1 MNMIAELKDT
11 EQDFEFYP
19 TTNQIISAFH
29 GHVHKFEISS
39 LLDIGAGNGKVL
51 NRFKEINSQF
61 EHGYRTEY
69 FAIEKARPLLDS
81 LPAEISILGT
91 DFWEQSLLD
100 KNIDCI
106 FSNPPYRDFIEW
118 SVKVIR
124 EANANFL
131 YLVIPQRWKEQKII
145 IDAIKARKADFEIV
159 GEFDF
164 LEAEDRKARAKV
176 DLVFIRLC
184 RHNERNYRRHSVGEN
199 AIVDPF
205 ELWVND
211 FFHLADNMDAD
222 KLSEYEKDREKS
234 ASREQRIKTAL
245 VGGNGLIEA
254 LHTLYLKEMENL
266 INNYKK
272 VCSLDA
278 ELFRELDISI
288 NSVVNTLKSRVK
300 GLKDAYW
307 QELFNNYAPLT
318 SRLTA
323 ASRENFVR
331 SIRSKTNIDFT
342 PSNAYAITVWAVKN
356 ANGYFD
362 NQMIDTFNKMVEAGN
377 VINYKSNERVFKFN
391 RYRYIEHG
399 SERPTN
405 FKLDYRIVL
414 EHIGGIN
421 TSSYSHDARNGLS
434 LCAANFLDDLVV
446 VAMNLGFDLVDGVKH
461 HSFVPGQKEV
471 FYTRDKS
478 GERMILMEAR
488 AFLNGNMH
496 IRFSQKFILALNCE
510 VGRLL
515 GWIHNA
521 QQAAEEMGEDVQE
534 VSKYY
539 KTNYTLLPSAIT
551 RLLLTSSNT

>member
-1 MNMIAELKDT
+1 MNELAELQATDT
-11 EQDFEFYP
+11 DFEFYP
-19 TTNQIISAFH
+19 TTNQIIGEFH
-29 GHVHKFEISS
+29 SHVHKFEISS

-69 FAIEKARPLLDS
+69 FAIEKARVLLDS
-81 LPAEISILGT
+81 LPVEISILGT

-106 FSNPPYRDFIEW
+106 FSNPPYKDFIEW
-118 SVKVIR
+118 SVKLIR
-124 EANANFL
+124 EANANFV
-131 YLVIPQRWKEQKII
+131 YLVIPQRWKEQKVIL
-145 IDAIKARKADFEIV
+145 DAIKARKADFEVV

-164 LEAEDRKARAKV
+164 LESEDRKARAKV

-184 RHNERNYRRHSVGEN
+184 RHNDRNYRRHSTGEN

-211 FFHLADNMDAD
+211 FFHLAENMDAE
-222 KLSEYEKDREKS
+222 KLSDYDKDREKS

-245 VGGNGLIEA
+245 VGGNGLIET
-254 LHTLYLKEMENL
+254 LHTLYLNEMEKL
-266 INNYKK
+266 INNYRK

-342 PSNAYAITVWAVKN
+342 PSNAYAITIWAVKN
-356 ANGYFD
+356 ANAYFD
-362 NQMIDTFNKMVEAGN
+362 NQMIETFNKMVEAGN
-377 VINYKSNERVFKFN
+377 VINYKSNERVFKHN
-391 RYRYIEHG
+391 RYRYFEDK
-399 SERPTN
+399 PTN
-405 FKLDYRIVL
+405 FKLDYRVVM
-414 EHIGGIN
+414 ERVGGID
-421 TSSYSHDARNGLS
+421 TSKYSSQARNGL
-434 LCAANFLDDLVV
+434 CNRAADFIDDLLVI
-446 VAMNLGFDLVDGVKH
+446 AMNLGFDLLDGVRQH
-461 HSFVPGQKEV
+461 DFEPGTKET
-471 FYTRDKS
+471 FFCRAKT
-478 GERMILMEAR
+478 GERIVMMEVR
-488 AFLNGNMH
+488 AFLNGNLH
-496 IRFSQKFILALNCE
+496 IKFSQKVILALNVE

-521 QQAAEEMGEDVQE
+521 QQAAEELQEDVNE
-534 VSKYY
+534 VTNYF
-539 KTNYTLLPSAIT
+539 KTTYTLLPNVIT
-551 RLLLTSSNT
+551 RMLLAKASE